1 MNKLIYILSVLITF
15 NSYAQ
20 KNDITLINADKEFA
34 ALSYKVGVAKA
45 FDKFLADDAVFL
57 SSTPLPI
64 EGKSNFM
71 KMFANTTSTVI
82 WQPTGS
88 FKDKSATSG
97 YTYGLS
103 KWIYPV
109 ADSLACSYYVY
120 STNWIKDSA
129 NQWKV
134 TTDIGSEISLK
145 NYSLVSSNNFQYP
158 KKTNKTI
165 TKTIK
170 YKGYSIINF
179 YYESAKKGFVPAI
192 VVKPSRK
199 EIKAVVCYQHG
210 IGEEYSKEYFLEEAK
225 LLAEN
230 GIVSLLLDAPFK
242 RKGESFIESGGMR
255 DAEIFE
261 NNCVEWLQAINIL
274 SEFNINTQKLFFVGQ
289 SYGARI
295 AALMPYLDNRFQK
308 VVIVSGIYNYSEWLQ
323 TTVVNQIAQ
332 LRKELPSQH
341 FKAYI
346 ASIAGYDASIY
357 LRKKN
362 DFKFYFQVGKN
373 DETLSEY
380 DILSCYEMTNSTKEI
395 HWYNNSHNLGKQA
408 INDRIEKIIEWANE
422 NTSR

>member
-1 MNKLIYILSVLITF
+1 
-15 NSYAQ
+15 
-20 KNDITLINADKEFA
+20 
-34 ALSYKVGVAKA
+34 
-45 FDKFLADDAVFL
+45 
-57 SSTPLPI
+57 
-64 EGKSNFM
+64 
-71 KMFANTTSTVI
+71 MFANTTSTVI

-97 YTYGLS
+97 FTYGLS

-120 STNWIKDSA
+120 STNWIKDNAS
-129 NQWKV
+129 QWKV

-145 NYSLVSSNNFQYP
+145 NYSLVSNNNFQYP
-158 KKTNKTI
+158 KQTNITI

-170 YKGYSIINF
+170 DKGYSIINF
-179 YYESAKKGFVPAI
+179 SYASAKKGFVPAI

-230 GIVSLLLDAPFK
+230 GVVSLLLDAPFK

-255 DAEIFE
+255 DAEIIE
-261 NNCVEWLQAINIL
+261 NNCVEWLQAINTL
-274 SEFNINTQKLFFVGQ
+274 SEFNIYSKKLFFVGQ

-308 VVIVSGIYNYSEWLQ
+308 VIIICGIYNYAEWLQ

-332 LRKELPSQH
+332 LRMQLSSQS
-341 FKAYI
+341 FKTYI
-346 ASIAGYDASIY
+346 ASVAGYDASIY

-362 DFKFYFQVGKN
+362 DLEFYFQAGKN

-380 DILSCYEMTNSTKEI
+380 DILSCYEMTNSKKEI
-395 HWYNNSHNLGKQA
+395 HWYNNSHNLGQQA
-408 INDRIEKIIEWANE
+408 LYDRIGKLIEWANE